1 MINKK
6 LNLLVAL
13 YIGFVTLLNAQP
25 KTYNIV
31 NGFGIQGGV
40 TKFDIITDNFETQ
53 SGTGWM
59 GGMSATVD
67 IPHRWYNVSYSIQFS
82 ENNVDIFGKSSNIIT
97 TDEPI
102 EFKMYTAQ
110 VALLA
115 HIKLIG
121 SNLTLDAG
129 PMLQYNSELELKN
142 KDQSEFIITNYIN
155 LTAEDIKS
163 INQFNFDGAVGLTA
177 GFDSFKVKAQYIYGF
192 TNALNKLNNK
202 DLDTSGS
209 NESSFKGN
217 QSILALSA
225 MFTF

>member
-1 MINKK
+1 MQNKK
-6 LNLLVAL
+6 LTLLVVL
-13 YIGFVTLLNAQP
+13 FIGFVTLVQAQH
-25 KTYNIV
+25 KSYNIV
-31 NGFGIQGGV
+31 NGFGIQGGI
-40 TKFDIITDNFETQ
+40 TQFDIITNNFETK

-82 ENNVDIFGKSSNIIT
+82 ENNIDIFGKANNTIT

-142 KDQSEFIITNYIN
+142 KDQSDYIITNYNN
-155 LTAEDIKS
+155 LIADDIKS
-163 INQFNFDGAVGLTA
+163 INQFNFDGAVGITA

-202 DLDTSGS
+202 NLDTTGS

-217 QSILALSA
+217 QSILAFSA

>member
-1 MINKK
+1 MLNKK
-6 LNLLVAL
+6 LTLLVAL
-13 YIGFVTLLNAQP
+13 TIGFVTLVSGQHR
-25 KTYNIV
+25 TYDIV
-31 NGFGIQGGV
+31 NGFGIQGGI
-40 TKFDIITDNFETQ
+40 TKFDIVTNNFETKGG
-53 SGTGWM
+53 SGWM

-82 ENNVDIFGKSSNIIT
+82 ENNIDIFGRSNSIIT

-102 EFKMYTAQ
+102 EFKMYTVQ

-129 PMLQYNSELELKN
+129 PMLQYNSDLELKN
-142 KDQSEFIITNYIN
+142 KEQSDYIITNYN
-155 LTAEDIKS
+155 SLVADDIKS
-163 INQFNFDGAVGLTA
+163 INNFNFDGAVGLTA

-202 DLDTSGS
+202 NLDTTGS

-217 QSILALSA
+217 QSILAVSA

>member
-1 MINKK
+1 MLNKK
-6 LNLLVAL
+6 LTLLVAL
-13 YIGFVTLLNAQP
+13 TIGFVTLVSGQHR
-25 KTYNIV
+25 TYDIV
-31 NGFGIQGGV
+31 NGFGIQGGI
-40 TKFDIITDNFETQ
+40 TKFDIVTNNFETK
-53 SGTGWM
+53 SGSGWM

-82 ENNVDIFGKSSNIIT
+82 ENNIDIFGRSNSIIT

-102 EFKMYTAQ
+102 EFKMYTVQ

-129 PMLQYNSELELKN
+129 PMLQYNSDLELKN
-142 KDQSEFIITNYIN
+142 KEQSDYIITNYNN
-155 LTAEDIKS
+155 LVADDIKS
-163 INQFNFDGAVGLTA
+163 INNFNFDGAVGLTA

-202 DLDTSGS
+202 NLDTTGS

-217 QSILALSA
+217 QSILAVSA

>member
-1 MINKK
+1 MLNKK
-6 LNLLVAL
+6 LTLLVAL
-13 YIGFVTLLNAQP
+13 TIGFVTLVSGQHR
-25 KTYNIV
+25 TYDIV
-31 NGFGIQGGV
+31 NGFGIQGGI
-40 TKFDIITDNFETQ
+40 TKFDIVTNNFETK
-53 SGTGWM
+53 SGNGWM

-82 ENNVDIFGKSSNIIT
+82 ENNIDIFGRSNSIIT

-102 EFKMYTAQ
+102 EFKMYTVQ

-129 PMLQYNSELELKN
+129 PMLQYNSDLELKN
-142 KDQSEFIITNYIN
+142 KEQSDYIITNYDN
-155 LTAEDIKS
+155 LVADDIKS
-163 INQFNFDGAVGLTA
+163 INNFNFDGAVGLTA

-202 DLDTSGS
+202 NLDTTGS

-217 QSILALSA
+217 QSILAVSA

>member
-1 MINKK
+1 MQNKK
-6 LNLLVAL
+6 ITLLVAL
-13 YIGFVTLLNAQP
+13 IVSFVTQVQSQP
-25 KTYNIV
+25 KSYNIV
-31 NGFGIQGGV
+31 NGFGVQGGI
-40 TKFDIITDNFETQ
+40 TKFDIVTNNFETQ
-53 SGTGWM
+53 TGTGWM

-82 ENNVDIFGKSSNIIT
+82 ENNINIFGRSNSIIT
-97 TDEPI
+97 TNEPI

-129 PMLQYNSELELKN
+129 PMIQYNSDLELKN
-142 KDQSEFIITNYIN
+142 KEQSDYVITNYDN
-155 LTAEDIKS
+155 LIADEIKS
-163 INQFNFDGAVGLTA
+163 INNFNFDGAIGLTA

-192 TNALNKLNNK
+192 TNALNKLNGKN
-202 DLDTSGS
+202 LDTAGS

>member
-1 MINKK
+1 MLNKK
-6 LNLLVAL
+6 LTLLVAL
-13 YIGFVTLLNAQP
+13 TIGFVTLVSGQHR
-25 KTYNIV
+25 TYDIV
-31 NGFGIQGGV
+31 NGFGIQGGI
-40 TKFDIITDNFETQ
+40 TKFDIVTNNFETK
-53 SGTGWM
+53 SGSGWM

-82 ENNVDIFGKSSNIIT
+82 ENNIDIFGRSNSIIT

-102 EFKMYTAQ
+102 EFKMYTVQ

-129 PMLQYNSELELKN
+129 PMLQYNSDLELKN
-142 KDQSEFIITNYIN
+142 KEQSDYIITNYNN
-155 LTAEDIKS
+155 LVADEIKS
-163 INQFNFDGAVGLTA
+163 INNFNFDGAVGLTA

-202 DLDTSGS
+202 NLDTTGS

-217 QSILALSA
+217 QSILAVSA